1 MNDFV
6 FQNTTKVYFGKDQLK
21 SLGAELKKYKECFS
35 STAAARSKKPD
46 LNVPVIA

>member
-21 SLGAELKKYKECFS
+21 SLSAELK
-35 STAAARSKKPD
+35 P
-46 LNVPVIA
+46 LNAQDVEAIFRMCL

>member
-21 SLGAELKKYKECFS
+21 SLGAELKKYGQRVLLVYGQ
-35 STAAARSKKPD
+35 AAYA
-46 LNVPVIA
+46 